1 MRRRTVVYTF
11 HFVANGF
18 DDYSNND
25 VNSDSNND
33 NDSDNDSYSN
43 YDGNNDDNNN
53 DSDRLTSSVPG
64 RK

>member
-25 VNSDSNND
+25 SNNNDVNSDSNND
-33 NDSDNDSYSN
+33 
-43 YDGNNDDNNN
+43 GNNNN